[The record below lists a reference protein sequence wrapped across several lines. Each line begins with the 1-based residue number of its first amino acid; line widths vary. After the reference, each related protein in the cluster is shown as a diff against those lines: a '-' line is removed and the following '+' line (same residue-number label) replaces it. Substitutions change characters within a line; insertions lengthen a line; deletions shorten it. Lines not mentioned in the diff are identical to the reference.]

1 MCVIPGEI
9 DVYIYNIGN
18 IHIYIHMA
26 QHVLF
31 PGTNPTSGYHFLTHT
46 RDFVIS
52 SGKFVPLTTGHVP
65 FVNLT

>member
-1 MCVIPGEI
+1 MCI
-9 DVYIYNIGN
+9 YIYIILG
-18 IHIYIHMA
+18 IYIYIYIHMA